1 MTIPGFPKL
10 FKALSLLSLAPPLYA
25 QSVDH
30 ELRACKSAVLSQ
42 LNQQKRVE
50 VLGCPVSER
59 LVYWLGIIRD
69 PHQFTPQELITFLNA
84 NTHWPHYEKL
94 CRVAEDVIST
104 KASSNQILAWFANH
118 PPQTP
123 EGVIAYGQ
131 VLQPQQAE
139 KVVGR
144 AWQTMSLTKTQE
156 KDFLTHFGRLFK
168 LQHHIARLDFL
179 LWEGNVDEAKRM
191 LSRVPA
197 NVQQAAQVRL
207 AFLEGKGNA
216 SQLQNE
222 GVLYERAKWCRKH
235 KDFEG
240 AYHLLVKT
248 PVTSQYGEKWWK
260 EQNYIAREYIA
271 LGKYAAAYQ
280 IVKRHQTQPGSD
292 EFAEAEW
299 FAGWLALRFLGKSDT
314 ALAHFKALGSHVKG
328 AISKSRA
335 AYWIGRTY
343 EQKKQ
348 NELAAQAY
356 AKAARYKTTYY
367 GQLAAAKLQEKPFPM
382 LATVTSAKKSEKDRF
397 QSNELVRAAHILKAL
412 GPGAKHELTK
422 FLLHI
427 SAQAKT
433 KVERELSVQLA
444 HALSP
449 NDVVWAAKK
458 AGHQEP
464 VLLKC
469 AFPVCAIPRKG
480 QKIPEVPLVMAVAYQ
495 ESRFDPSALS
505 SANAMGLLQLIEAT
519 ASKEAKRLGISHK
532 ESKLF
537 EPQHNLVLGSAHLS
551 HMLDNF
557 MGSYILTMA
566 AYNAGPTPTHRWVQE
581 LGDPRS
587 GQVDIIDWIEMIP
600 YYETRNY
607 VMRVLENVTN
617 YRSALQADPKK
628 TIVDDLQR

>member
-10 FKALSLLSLAPPLYA
+10 HKIFPLLCLTTPLYA

-30 ELRACKSAVLSQ
+30 ELRACKSALLSQ
-42 LNQQKRVE
+42 LNQQKRVD
-50 VLGCPVSER
+50 VQGCPVSEK

-69 PHQFTPQELITFLNA
+69 PHQFTPQELITFLNSS
-84 NTHWPHYEKL
+84 NHWPHYEKL
-94 CRVAEDVIST
+94 CKSAEEVIST
-104 KASSNQILAWFANH
+104 KASSNQILTWFRSH

-123 EGVIAYGQ
+123 EGVIAYGK

-139 KVVGR
+139 KVVGK
-144 AWQTMSLTKTQE
+144 AWQTMSLTKAQE
-156 KDFLTHFGRLFK
+156 KDFLTHFGRLLK
-168 LQHHIARLDFL
+168 PQHHIARLDFL

-191 LSRVPA
+191 LPRVPA
-197 NVQQAAQVRL
+197 NAQQVAQVRI

-216 SQLQNE
+216 SGLTNE
-222 GVLYERAKWCRKH
+222 GVLYERAKWSRKH
-235 KDFEG
+235 KDFDG
-240 AYHLLVKT
+240 AYHILAKAAM
-248 PVTSQYGEKWWK
+248 TSQNAQKWWK

-271 LGKYAAAYQ
+271 LQKYGPAYQ
-280 IVKRHQTQPGSD
+280 IVARHKIQPGSD

-299 FAGWLALRFLGKSDT
+299 FAGWLALRFLGKSDV
-314 ALAHFKALGSHVKG
+314 ALAHFKTLSSHVKG

-335 AYWIGRTY
+335 AYWIGRAY
-343 EQKKQ
+343 EQKQQ
-348 NELAAQAY
+348 NELAAKAY

-367 GQLAAAKLQEKPFPM
+367 GQLAAAKIREKPFPI
-382 LATVTSAKKSEKDRF
+382 LSKAPQATKEDRSRF
-397 QSNELVRAAHILKAL
+397 YQSELVKAAHILKDL
-412 GPGAKHELTK
+412 GSGASHELTK

-427 SAQAKT
+427 SALAET
-433 KVERELSVQLA
+433 KAERELSVQLTQ
-444 HALSP
+444 ALSP
-449 NDVVWAAKK
+449 HDVVWSAKK

-469 AFPVCAIPRKG
+469 AYPVCSIPRKG
-480 QKIPEVPLVMAVAYQ
+480 QKVPEVPLVMAVAYQ
-495 ESRFDPSALS
+495 ESRFNPSALS
-505 SANAMGLLQLIEAT
+505 SANAMGLLQLIEST
-519 ASKEAKRLGISHK
+519 ASKEAKRIGIAHK
-532 ESKLF
+532 KSQLF

-587 GQVDIIDWIEMIP
+587 GKVDVIDWIEMIP

-617 YRSALQADPKK
+617 YRSALEADPKR
-628 TIVDDLQR
+628 TIVDDLKR